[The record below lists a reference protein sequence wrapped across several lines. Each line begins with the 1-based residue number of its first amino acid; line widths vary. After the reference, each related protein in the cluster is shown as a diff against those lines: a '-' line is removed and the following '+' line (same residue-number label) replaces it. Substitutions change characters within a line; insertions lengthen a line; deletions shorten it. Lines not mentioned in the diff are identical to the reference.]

1 MRITKEPEERK
12 QEILDTAMRLF
23 YEKGYEKT
31 SIADIAKEIGVAQGL
46 CYRYFPSK
54 EALFDSAIE
63 QYADEIANK
72 FTISKS
78 NEKLTLKEIIETMP
92 IMVETEGTDYYNA
105 LHVVENKKF
114 HDQLALKVCEKL
126 LKPVTYLLEKAQ
138 ENGEIQ
144 LDNIQTAAKFCVYGQ
159 LGILLDTKS
168 STEEKAENIR
178 TFLIY
183 ALRL

>member
-54 EALFDSAIE
+54 EALFDCAIE
-63 QYADEIANK
+63 QYADEIVSK
-72 FTISKS
+72 FTISKG

-114 HDQLALKVCEKL
+114 HDQLALNVMGLCFYVL
-126 LKPVTYLLEKAQ
+126 
-138 ENGEIQ
+138 
-144 LDNIQTAAKFCVYGQ
+144 
-159 LGILLDTKS
+159 
-168 STEEKAENIR
+168 
-178 TFLIY
+178 FLMSQCGFVHNFRY
-183 ALRL
+183 VVHRAVRVAVECAPA

>member
-114 HDQLALKVCEKL
+114 H
-126 LKPVTYLLEKAQ
+126 
-138 ENGEIQ
+138 
-144 LDNIQTAAKFCVYGQ
+144 
-159 LGILLDTKS
+159 
-168 STEEKAENIR
+168 
-178 TFLIY
+178 
-183 ALRL
+183 

>member
-92 IMVETEGTDYYNA
+92 IMVETEGTDYYNV
-105 LHVVENKKF
+105 LHIVENKKF

-144 LDNIQTAAKFCVYGQ
+144 LDNIQAAAKFCVYGQ
-159 LGILLDTKS
+159 LGILLDKKS
-168 STEEKAENIR
+168 SAEEKAKNIR